1 MARILIVDDDRDIVE
16 ACRLFLE
23 REGHTLAA
31 AYSRGGGMRAVAE
44 WPPDL
49 LILDVM
55 MEQPDDG
62 IVMARDLRRLGWKMP
77 IVILTSLGKVAGLGC
92 GADPDVVPVDAF
104 LDKPVRPAVL
114 VSTVADLLARAGGKE
129 ESQTGHGT
137 TTAAR

>member
-62 IVMARDLRRLGWKMP
+62 IVMARDLRRSGWKMP

-129 ESQTGHGT
+129 ESHTGHGT

>member
-1 MARILIVDDDRDIVE
+1 MARILIVDDDKDLVE

-23 REGHTLAA
+23 KDGHTVAA

-55 MEQPDDG
+55 MDEPDDG
-62 IVMARDLRRLGWKMP
+62 IVMAQELRRSGWKTP
-77 IVILTSLGKVAGLGC
+77 ILMLTSIGKVTGLPYS
-92 GADPDVVPVDAF
+92 ADPDVVPVDAF

-114 VSTVADLLARAGGKE
+114 RETVAALLGRKGGKE
-129 ESQTGHGT
+129 EIHAGHGT

>member
-1 MARILIVDDDRDIVE
+1 MARILIVDDDKDIVE

-23 REGHTLAA
+23 KDGHTVAA

-55 MEQPDDG
+55 MDEPDDG
-62 IVMARDLRRLGWKMP
+62 IVMAQELRRSGWKTP
-77 IVILTSLGKVAGLGC
+77 ILMLTSIGKVTGLPYS
-92 GADPDVVPVDAF
+92 ADPDVVPVDAF

-114 VSTVADLLARAGGKE
+114 RETVAALLGRKGGKE
-129 ESQTGHGT
+129 EIHAGHGT

>member
-1 MARILIVDDDRDIVE
+1 MARILIVDDDKDIVE
-16 ACRLFLE
+16 TCRLFLE
-23 REGHTLAA
+23 RDGHTVAA

-55 MEQPDDG
+55 MDEPDDG
-62 IVMARDLRRLGWKMP
+62 IVMARELRRSGWTPP
-77 IVILTSLGKVAGLGC
+77 ILMLSSIRMATGLPDS
-92 GADPDVVPVDAF
+92 ADPDVVPFDAY

-114 VSTVADLLARAGGKE
+114 RETVAALLGRKDGKE
-129 ESQTGHGT
+129 ESLAGHGT

>member
-1 MARILIVDDDRDIVE
+1 MARILIVDDDRDVVE

-23 REGHTLAA
+23 KEGHTVAV

-49 LILDVM
+49 LVLDVM

-62 IVMARDLRRLGWKMP
+62 ITMAQELRRSGWETP
-77 IVILTSLGKVAGLGC
+77 IVILSSIGSATGLKY
-92 GADPDVVPVDAF
+92 GADPDVLPVDAF

-114 VSTVADLLARAGGKE
+114 TKTVADLLARAGGRE
-129 ESQTGHGT
+129 ESHAGHGT
-137 TTAAR
+137 APAAR

>member
-62 IVMARDLRRLGWKMP
+62 IVMARDLRRSGWKMP

-92 GADPDVVPVDAF
+92 GADPDVVSVDAF

-114 VSTVADLLARAGGKE
+114 VSTVADLLARAGEE
-129 ESQTGHGT
+129 ESHTGHGT